1 MYDIII
7 VGAGPAGLTSAI
19 YGVRGG
25 KSVLMIEKLSYGGQI
40 INTPEVEN
48 YPGIGIVSG
57 FQLASDMYEQAT
69 KLGAEMAFGEVVSL
83 EKSADGNFK
92 IVTDGGEEFKAK
104 SVILATGVKSRPLG
118 VDREEELTGM
128 GISYCATCDGPFYRN
143 KTVAIV
149 GGGDSAVQ
157 AAIEMSMISQK
168 VYLLVRSRIRAA
180 EIVVKRMY
188 EKENIEVL
196 MEYIPLRTN
205 GERKITSLVVRNKK
219 DEKEIELAVDG
230 VFVEAGGIPNNSYLP
245 KDVITNSL
253 GEIITD
259 KEGKTNIPGLFAAG
273 DVTDGKNKQV
283 IIAAGE
289 GAAAALAAHDY
300 LMRN

>member
-1 MYDIII
+1 MLKEILSISGKPGLFKLINNTANALIVESLLDGKRFPAYSNAKIIALEDI
-7 VGAGPAGLTSAI
+7 SI
-19 YGVRGG
+19 YT
-25 KSVLMIEKLSYGGQI
+25 ED
-40 INTPEVEN
+40 E
-48 YPGIGIVSG
+48 
-57 FQLASDMYEQAT
+57 DM
-69 KLGAEMAFGEVVSL
+69 
-83 EKSADGNFK
+83 
-92 IVTDGGEEFKAK
+92 
-104 SVILATGVKSRPLG
+104 PL
-118 VDREEELTGM
+118 
-128 GISYCATCDGPFYRN
+128 
-143 KTVAIV
+143 KTVF
-149 GGGDSAVQ
+149 
-157 AAIEMSMISQK
+157 
-168 VYLLVRSRIRAA
+168 
-180 EIVVKRMY
+180 KRMY

-196 MEYIPLRTN
+196 MEYIPIRIN
-205 GERKITSLVVRNKK
+205 GERKVTSLVVRNKK

-273 DVTDGKNKQV
+273 DVTDGKNKQI